1 MYLLVVP
8 ENNCSSN
15 WLRAILSLY
24 VLRVLQDSGS
34 RHGYGIVVELERVVG
49 VRVKGGTLYPV
60 LNRLEASGLVFS
72 TWVPGVGGP
81 GRKMYE
87 ISPAGLDSLSKQTSE
102 WLEFVETSSAF
113 LAGPSR
119 HSERVS

>member
-1 MYLLVVP
+1 MP
-8 ENNCSSN
+8 ENTWSSN

-24 VLRVLQDSGS
+24 VLKVLEDSGS
-34 RHGYGIVVELERVVG
+34 RHGYAIAVELERVAG
-49 VRVKGGTLYPV
+49 VQVKGGTLYPV

-87 ISPAGLDSLSKQTSE
+87 TSPAGSDALSKQTAE
-102 WLEFVETSSAF
+102 WLEFVEASSAF

-119 HSERVS
+119 HSERAS